1 MSKSTNRRVQLARRG
16 TSTQS
21 TASTSPRIR
30 KPAGGN
36 RTGTV
41 AAEQPVAGLKRFR
54 SGHPVMSALLPV
66 VLVLV
71 VIGTMVI
78 VKVTGGSTAPALAA
92 SRLGAGSTASAAGP
106 DTSALAPGVVAA
118 LNVPAAALDSVG
130 SPSSVVAPSRTGT
143 NSILHAADGKPVVT
157 YIGAEYCPYCAAE
170 RWGIAV
176 ALSRFGTFSNLS
188 ATHSA
193 SNDIYPDTQTLS
205 FYGSKYSSPYL
216 DFEPVEEATNQA
228 VGGSY
233 ATLQQPTA
241 AQANLLTRYDP
252 QGSIPFLDIGNKYV
266 VIGASYSPQVLAGLS
281 QAQIAAQLANPKS
294 PVGRA
299 IDGTANE
306 ITAAITQATGH
317 QPSSVASSPVIES
330 IARSLGA

>member
-1 MSKSTNRRVQLARRG
+1 
-16 TSTQS
+16 
-21 TASTSPRIR
+21 
-30 KPAGGN
+30 
-36 RTGTV
+36 
-41 AAEQPVAGLKRFR
+41 
-54 SGHPVMSALLPV
+54 MSALLPV

-78 VKVTGGSTAPALAA
+78 IKVTGGSTAPALAA
-92 SRLGAGSTASAAGP
+92 SRLGTGSTASAGP
-106 DTSALAPGVVAA
+106 GTTALAPGVVAA
-118 LNVPAAALDSVG
+118 LNVPAAALDGVG
-130 SPSSVVAPSRTGT
+130 SPSSVVAPSRTGSS
-143 NSILHAADGKPVVT
+143 SILRAADGKPVVT

-176 ALSRFGTFSNLS
+176 ALSRFGTLSNLS

-193 SNDIYPDTQTLS
+193 SNDVYPNTQTLS

-233 ATLQQPTA
+233 AILQQPTA
-241 AQANLLTRYDP
+241 AEANLLTRNDP

-294 PVGRA
+294 PVAQA

-306 ITAAITQATGH
+306 ITAAITQVTGQ
-317 QPSSVASSPVIES
+317 QPSSVAISPVIAS
-330 IARSLGA
+330 IARSLRA